1 MIKDII
7 QNVYSKHPLVHS
19 ITNYVAATDC
29 ANITLTIGAS
39 PIMADEPKEVGEVTQ
54 IADGLVLNCGTI
66 SESRLNAMLISGK
79 TAKSR
84 EIPIVLDPVGVGISK
99 FRTSAVHKIITEV
112 KPDIIR
118 LNAAELKSICLNI
131 KNMSG
136 VDAVNIDS
144 LDDTVELAKK
154 LSLKTNA
161 IIGVS
166 GISDI
171 VTDGKNTAV
180 ISGGHAMMKKITGSG
195 CMLSS
200 VIGAFAAANPN
211 NLFYAVSVAFGLY
224 ASCGR
229 NAYKENIGMSTDDFI
244 NSAKEIKSL
253 CEKYNVPLIINDN
266 VDVAKAVNADG
277 VHIGQNDMPAHEAR
291 KILGKN
297 KIIGVTAKTV
307 EQAQKAEK
315 DGADYLGNGAIF
327 GTTTKGDAKKMDM
340 QTLKSITSSVNI
352 PVVAIGG
359 IDGDNVLQLKG
370 TGIVGVAVV
379 SGIFAQDD
387 IETATKDLYNKIG
400 EII

>member
-1 MIKDII
+1 MNIDKKALRLYA
-7 QNVYSKHPLVHS
+7 V
-19 ITNYVAATDC
+19 TDRTWLDGR
-29 ANITLTIGAS
+29 TLYDDVEKALKG
-39 PIMADEPKEVGEVTQ
+39 GVTLLQ
-54 IADGLVLNCGTI
+54 L
-66 SESRLNAMLISGK
+66 
-79 TAKSR
+79 R
-84 EIPIVLDPVGVGISK
+84 E
-99 FRTSAVHKIITEV
+99 
-112 KPDIIR
+112 
-118 LNAAELKSICLNI
+118 
-131 KNMSG
+131 KNMS
-136 VDAVNIDS
+136 
-144 LDDTVELAKK
+144 
-154 LSLKTNA
+154 
-161 IIGVS
+161 
-166 GISDI
+166 
-171 VTDGKNTAV
+171 TDN
-180 ISGGHAMMKKITGSG
+180 
-195 CMLSS
+195 
-200 VIGAFAAANPN
+200 
-211 NLFYAVSVAFGLY
+211 
-224 ASCGR
+224 
-229 NAYKENIGMSTDDFI
+229 FI

-315 DGADYLGNGAIF
+315 DGADYLGSGAIF
-327 GTTTKGDAKKMDM
+327 STTTKGDAKKMDM

-370 TGIVGVAVV
+370 TGIVGAAVV